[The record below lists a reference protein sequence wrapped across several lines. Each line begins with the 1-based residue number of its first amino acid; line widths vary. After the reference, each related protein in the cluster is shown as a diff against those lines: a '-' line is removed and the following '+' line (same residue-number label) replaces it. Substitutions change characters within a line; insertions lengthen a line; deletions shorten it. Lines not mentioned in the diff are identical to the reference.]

1 MELFRRTLAGLL
13 MLVVAVSVGIW
24 VQGKFIDAV
33 RLPTHTRMIG
43 ATYTTLSDPFY
54 ETINDEIQMQIKS
67 NGDLLLVRDPGQDQE
82 RQNQEIE
89 DMLNK
94 GIELLI
100 VNPVDYVGVTPA
112 LEKAREKGVPVILI
126 DSKVDDP
133 ELVTCTITSNNY
145 GAGLLDA
152 RHLISQTKSAR
163 IVLLSNS
170 DSFSS
175 WDRLSGFCQTLTKSG
190 NDYRILELRDCGGE
204 LNRAMRAM
212 VQLLETFPRIDV
224 VMAVNEQAALGAMA
238 ALEEKGVL
246 SSTLVYSVDGS
257 PEAKALISEGLMT
270 ATSAQSPLRIGRMAA
285 EVVYEILEGKPYLTN
300 ITVQEGITNAI
311 RHGHATRVQV
321 RCHIEDGVLE
331 VSVRDNGIGCKS
343 VTPGFG
349 LQHMQE
355 RMLMLGGTF
364 WYENSDG
371 FCIRAEI
378 PLRKTPGSEK
388 RKQEETV

>member
-24 VQGKFIDAV
+24 VQGRFIDAV

-43 ATYTTLSDPFY
+43 ATYTTL
-54 ETINDEIQMQIKS
+54 S

-152 RHLISQTKSAR
+152 RHLISQTKNAR

-257 PEAKALISEGLMT
+257 PEAKGLMT

-300 ITVQEGITNAI
+300 IVVPVNQITQEDIL
-311 RHGHATRVQV
+311 RY
-321 RCHIEDGVLE
+321 
-331 VSVRDNGIGCKS
+331 
-343 VTPGFG
+343 
-349 LQHMQE
+349 
-355 RMLMLGGTF
+355 GTEG
-364 WYENSDG
+364 W
-371 FCIRAEI
+371 
-378 PLRKTPGSEK
+378 
-388 RKQEETV
+388 Q

>member
-1 MELFRRTLAGLL
+1 MELLRRTLAGLL

-24 VQGKFIDAV
+24 VQGKFSDAV

-190 NDYRILELRDCGGE
+190 NDYRILELR
-204 LNRAMRAM
+204 
-212 VQLLETFPRIDV
+212 T
-224 VMAVNEQAALGAMA
+224 AAA
-238 ALEEKGVL
+238 
-246 SSTLVYSVDGS
+246 S
-257 PEAKALISEGLMT
+257 
-270 ATSAQSPLRIGRMAA
+270 
-285 EVVYEILEGKPYLTN
+285 
-300 ITVQEGITNAI
+300 
-311 RHGHATRVQV
+311 
-321 RCHIEDGVLE
+321 
-331 VSVRDNGIGCKS
+331 
-343 VTPGFG
+343 
-349 LQHMQE
+349 
-355 RMLMLGGTF
+355 
-364 WYENSDG
+364 
-371 FCIRAEI
+371 
-378 PLRKTPGSEK
+378 
-388 RKQEETV
+388 